1 MPAGGLRDV
10 GRGAGKFR
18 LQAQWNLTLSENIGI
33 GSGDLGSTCDS
44 RQAYVLPCPEGLIS
58 YLYGTLPAI
67 IVVNVL
73 NYYAPLRAQ
82 LIKAAEVG
90 FINPVNIGFITFV
103 DGPADEAEHADY
115 DWGSAVIE
123 ALKHWKPVEWE
134 GYGLDWT
141 KANKKDAKH
150 SQNHAVGSTYSRL

>member
-1 MPAGGLRDV
+1 M
-10 GRGAGKFR
+10 
-18 LQAQWNLTLSENIGI
+18 S
-33 GSGDLGSTCDS
+33 S
-44 RQAYVLPCPEGLIS
+44 PCPRLDS
-58 YLYGTLPAI
+58 YLYGTLLAI

-134 GYGLDWT
+134 GYGLDWSKANT
-141 KANKKDAKH
+141 KAANPH
-150 SQNHAVGSTYSRL
+150 SQNHVVGSTYSRL